1 MIVVKVH
8 FRGRTFRAN
17 MKTKVSS
24 NGTANKSTIPP
35 CPYEIPIST
44 IYNPNSKETGDVPV
58 VSIYNPNLNQ
68 NTRPPEK
75 TKEGFQKICLE
86 KLKAQ
91 FHKDQRKKLEFYM
104 ALCFL
109 TTLVAT
115 GVVVVIMHKS
125 TSEHPDSSGIEDCSG
140 IHSPRAWSE
149 VNKKNLGSPTG
160 LTLSNIRNK
169 YKTRDEIISSGS
181 RASF

>member
-1 MIVVKVH
+1 
-8 FRGRTFRAN
+8 

-58 VSIYNPNLNQ
+58 VSIFNPNLNQ

-109 TTLVAT
+109 TTLGTTKDLLLVHGEFT
-115 GVVVVIMHKS
+115 ILNLDYS
-125 TSEHPDSSGIEDCSG
+125 
-140 IHSPRAWSE
+140 IHLAMFY
-149 VNKKNLGSPTG
+149 LG
-160 LTLSNIRNK
+160 
-169 YKTRDEIISSGS
+169 
-181 RASF
+181 F